1 MKSFVKEYLTKLGEA
16 DRLPEKQFNSMFAS
30 LDENNDGEIS
40 KDEMKE
46 FIEKIRATEVSDI
59 YNAVADAIH
68 QEEIKDLIDEIWATY
83 DKDNSGQLSKAEM
96 KQFVKE
102 YLTKIGE
109 GDRLPEKQ
117 FNSIFSSLDEN
128 SDGQISKAEMREFI
142 EKVKATAV
150 EDVKEAVAEMIQ
162 QEEVK
167 ELIDDI
173 WALYDKDNSGQLSK
187 AEMKPFVK
195 EYLNKL
201 GEGDRLPEEQFNSM
215 FASMDENN
223 DGQVSKAE
231 IKEFIEKIRATEVIA
246 MKKAV
251 EEAVA
256 EE

>member
-1 MKSFVKEYLTKLGEA
+1 
-16 DRLPEKQFNSMFAS
+16 
-30 LDENNDGEIS
+30 
-40 KDEMKE
+40 
-46 FIEKIRATEVSDI
+46 
-59 YNAVADAIH
+59 
-68 QEEIKDLIDEIWATY
+68 
-83 DKDNSGQLSKAEM
+83 M

-102 YLTKIGE
+102 YLIKIGE

-117 FNSIFSSLDEN
+117 FNSIFSSIDEN

-187 AEMKPFVK
+187 AEMKPFIK

-256 EE
+256 EEQKELIDIIWENYDKDQSGQLSKAEMKQFVMEYLTKLGEGDRLPESQFNGIFASLDDNNDGQISKAEMKEFIEKIRATEI